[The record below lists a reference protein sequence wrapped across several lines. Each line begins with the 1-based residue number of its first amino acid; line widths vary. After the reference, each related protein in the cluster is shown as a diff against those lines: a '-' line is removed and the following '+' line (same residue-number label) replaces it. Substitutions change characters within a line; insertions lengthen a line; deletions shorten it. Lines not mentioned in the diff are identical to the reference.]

1 MKFQLLYNE
10 VLNLWTPCGP
20 KGEPLTAPMRLAKLT
35 VWLGEEV
42 KLPEDRDPRW
52 SKPIDHKV
60 RRKRTLD
67 DQVATYEI
75 VGKKVQRIAFDRDE
89 RKEQQMEELA
99 ALLEIGL

>member
-10 VLNLWTPCGP
+10 ALNLWTPCSET
-20 KGEPLTAPMRLAKLT
+20 GEPIAAPMRLGKLT
-35 VWLGEEV
+35 QWLTAEV
-42 KLPEDRDPRW
+42 KVPEDRDPRW

-60 RRKRTLD
+60 RRRRTID

-89 RKEQQMEELA
+89 RKEQQMAELA
-99 ALLEIGL
+99 ELLERGL